1 MPPVSTLTYHS
12 RNSADSHGAPC
23 CTHDVCGP
31 AVTAS
36 ADTLV
41 GSLGV
46 LRVGDTGV
54 HGKPHGG
61 KPNVT
66 TIGHGS
72 KTCCG
77 PNTWRCVVGSGT
89 VLCNGRPVVRL
100 GDATQH
106 CGGMGQMVEGNK
118 TVLVGG

>member
-1 MPPVSTLTYHS
+1 MPPVSTLTFHS
-12 RNSADSHGAPC
+12 RNPADGHGNPC
-23 CTHDVCGP
+23 CAHDVCGP

-36 ADTLV
+36 PNTRA

-54 HGKPHGG
+54 HGGPHG
-61 KPNVT
+61 KPDPVVT
-66 TIGHGS
+66 NGHGAIL
-72 KTCCG
+72 CCG
-77 PNTWRCVVGSGT
+77 PNTWKCVQGSRS
-89 VLCNGRPVVRL
+89 VFCNGRPVVRL

-106 CGGMGQMVEGNK
+106 CGGAGNMVEGNR